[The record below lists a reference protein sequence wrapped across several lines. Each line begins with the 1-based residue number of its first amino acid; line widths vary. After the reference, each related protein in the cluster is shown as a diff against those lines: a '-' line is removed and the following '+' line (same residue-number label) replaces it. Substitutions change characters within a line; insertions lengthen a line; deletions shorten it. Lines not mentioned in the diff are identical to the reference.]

1 MKKVQSIEAFFAIE
15 SKWQSA
21 LAQLREII
29 KTLPLEETLKWGTPV
44 YTYKG
49 KNVIGLAGF
58 KNHFCLWFFQGVFLK
73 DKTKKLVN
81 AQEGTTKALRQWRFE
96 SEADLSAEKELI
108 KAYILEAI
116 ENEKQGKRIKP
127 TKNIGFEIPKIF
139 QEILDKDSALK
150 KAYNA
155 LTPGRQKDYALH
167 IGEAK
172 REVTALSRIEKS
184 KALILAGKGLY
195 DKYKNC

>member
-1 MKKVQSIEAFFAIE
+1 MKKAKKIDTFFEKE

-29 KTLPLEETLKWGTPV
+29 KTLPLEETLKWGAPV
-44 YTYKG
+44 YTLNG
-49 KNVIGLAGF
+49 KNVVGLGGF
-58 KNHFCLWFFQGVFLK
+58 KNHYGLWFFQGVFLK
-73 DKTKKLVN
+73 DKAKKLVN

-96 SEADLSAEKELI
+96 SEAELSAEKELI

-116 ENEKQGKRIKP
+116 ENKKQGKHIKP

-150 KAYNA
+150 KAYKA

-172 REVTALSRIEKS
+172 REATALSRIEKS

-195 DKYKNC
+195 DKYNNC